1 MLGYDDG
8 VGREDDCV
16 VLGEDVQGGAVL
28 VSGFVGRV
36 EEYDVGGALIFDHR
50 VQELADAAVFDGV
63 AALQLERGDVG
74 ADREDG
80 FGFALGEPAEVR
92 AAAEGFNANRAGA
105 GVEVGELCALNAR
118 GQDVEES
125 FAETVAGGA
134 GFEALGGLEDS
145 GAECSGYDAHQ
156 FLRIQGWWVAVC
168 GWWVWHWAGAV
179 ALRAMPTLA
188 AKKRRRRWGTQM
200 KMGHPDLWRRT
211 TIIDMIR
218 SSIPIGRFL
227 GIDLRIHVSF
237 PLLLALA
244 IGYSLVVTGSA
255 SRGIGLWLAL
265 LFAVVVREVAR
276 TIAVAYSELR
286 LRALFL
292 LPVGGVMALVQ
303 RAPGTPGAATL
314 PRPVTLVAPI
324 ANFSMGLLM
333 MALSYA
339 VDPHVPL
346 IAQPWISINHVLR
359 SFIWL
364 QFLMGAVNLLPTA
377 TVPSKQMFRQRT
389 AKTDSKSVRSG
400 IRTPTPAFG
409 LGTGIA
415 ISMILGGFL
424 LMSYWPLN
432 LWLILLGGF
441 LLLGAHI
448 KVGQA
453 LNENDAD
460 AILVS
465 DVMLTEFTLL
475 SSSDTLQGALART
488 VHSLQDVFPVVRGD
502 RLVGSVSR
510 QTIANNLQA
519 NGDSYLQGAM
529 TRGLQLASPEEKV
542 VVALRRAAAQG
553 ASEFIPVVEG
563 SAMLGILT
571 PQSLSRAVH
580 QVKQTRARTELR
592 ENQERD

>member
-1 MLGYDDG
+1 
-8 VGREDDCV
+8 
-16 VLGEDVQGGAVL
+16 
-28 VSGFVGRV
+28 
-36 EEYDVGGALIFDHR
+36 
-50 VQELADAAVFDGV
+50 
-63 AALQLERGDVG
+63 
-74 ADREDG
+74 
-80 FGFALGEPAEVR
+80 
-92 AAAEGFNANRAGA
+92 
-105 GVEVGELCALNAR
+105 
-118 GQDVEES
+118 
-125 FAETVAGGA
+125 
-134 GFEALGGLEDS
+134 
-145 GAECSGYDAHQ
+145 
-156 FLRIQGWWVAVC
+156 
-168 GWWVWHWAGAV
+168 
-179 ALRAMPTLA
+179 
-188 AKKRRRRWGTQM
+188 
-200 KMGHPDLWRRT
+200 
-211 TIIDMIR
+211 MIR

-227 GIDLRIHVSF
+227 GIDLRMHVSF
-237 PLLLALA
+237 PLLLVLA
-244 IGYSLVVTGSA
+244 VVYSLIATGSA
-255 SRGIGLWLAL
+255 MRGIGLWLAL

-314 PRPVTLVAPI
+314 PRPVTLVAPL

-333 MALSYA
+333 LGLSYA
-339 VDPHVPL
+339 IDPHVPL
-346 IAQPWISINHVLR
+346 LAQPWISMNHILR

-364 QFLMGAVNLLPTA
+364 QFLMGAINLLPTA
-377 TVPSKQMFRQRT
+377 TVPSKQMFRQRA
-389 AKTDSKSVRSG
+389 AKTDSGGARVAGTR
-400 IRTPTPAFG
+400 TPAFG
-409 LGTGIA
+409 LGTGLAIA
-415 ISMILGGFL
+415 MLLGGFL

-448 KVGQA
+448 KAGQA

-460 AILVS
+460 VILVS

-510 QTIANNLQA
+510 QTIADNLQA
-519 NGDSYLQGAM
+519 NGDSYLQGVM
-529 TRGLQLASPEEKV
+529 TRGLQLASPDEKV
-542 VVALRRAAAQG
+542 VLALRRAAAQG

-580 QVKQTRARTELR
+580 QVKQTRARAESR
-592 ENQERD
+592 ENQERN